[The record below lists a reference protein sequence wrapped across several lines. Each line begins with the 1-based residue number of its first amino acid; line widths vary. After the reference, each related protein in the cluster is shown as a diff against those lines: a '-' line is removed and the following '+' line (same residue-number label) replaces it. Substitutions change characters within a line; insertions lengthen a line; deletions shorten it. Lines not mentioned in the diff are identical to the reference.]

1 MHYNYKIVGVYLKG
15 FSGKIM
21 WHTGTKSDEKLSAMV
36 HLPSNDVAS
45 VSLFFPVPRGW
56 TRSFAFPIAQ
66 FVLSFFVSHL
76 TVCSSFAAFNFLRS
90 SLRSLL
96 TFSFSLSLFLSLS
109 SLFSSSSWDRAEES
123 LKGGV
128 NEAARLSHG
137 RSRRRG
143 KQVRL
148 APVAGANLPI
158 YSSYVGSRHRK
169 LPLYRCVRTI
179 SYR

>member
-1 MHYNYKIVGVYLKG
+1 
-15 FSGKIM
+15 M
-21 WHTGTKSDEKLSAMV
+21 WHAGTKSV
-36 HLPSNDVAS
+36 GNY
-45 VSLFFPVPRGW
+45 PRGDGSFAETTMSRPSVYFPPLPREW
-56 TRSFAFPIAQ
+56 TRSFAFPIAR
-66 FVLSFFVSHL
+66 FVLPFFVSHL

-96 TFSFSLSLFLSLS
+96 AFFFLFSFSLSLSFFLFRLYSRL
-109 SLFSSSSWDRAEES
+109 RHHGTTEES

-148 APVAGANLPI
+148 APVAGASLPI
-158 YSSYVGSRHRK
+158 YASYVGARHRK
-169 LPLYRCVRTI
+169 LPRYRCAHMI

>member
-1 MHYNYKIVGVYLKG
+1 
-15 FSGKIM
+15 M
-21 WHTGTKSDEKLSAMV
+21 WHRNKEQRKTIRDGSFAKTTT
-36 HLPSNDVAS
+36 
-45 VSLFFPVPRGW
+45 SLLFVYFSPCLAGGP
-56 TRSFAFPIAQ
+56 RSFAFPIAR
-66 FVLSFFVSHL
+66 FVLPFFVSHL

-90 SLRSLL
+90 NLRSLL
-96 TFSFSLSLFLSLS
+96 AFSFSLSFFLSLS
-109 SLFSSSSWDRAEES
+109 SLFSSSSWHDRTEES

-169 LPLYRCVRTI
+169 LPLYRCVRAI

>member
-1 MHYNYKIVGVYLKG
+1 MSRPSVY
-15 FSGKIM
+15 FPP
-21 WHTGTKSDEKLSAMV
+21 LS
-36 HLPSNDVAS
+36 
-45 VSLFFPVPRGW
+45 REW
-56 TRSFAFPIAQ
+56 TRSFAFPIAR
-66 FVLSFFVSHL
+66 FVLPFFVWHL

-96 TFSFSLSLFLSLS
+96 AFFFFFFFLFSLSLSLS
-109 SLFSSSSWDRAEES
+109 FLFVSILVFVITTEES

-148 APVAGANLPI
+148 APVAGASLSI
-158 YSSYVGSRHRK
+158 YASYVGARHRK
-169 LPLYRCVRTI
+169 LPRYRCAHMI